1 MELHGM
7 DKDAKQKRIN
17 GDNIIEEWIQSK
29 LDHPET
35 GGMPE
40 ADLADLMTQLITDV
54 MGKQLHMKLKRLN
67 EIHEENVVAFFAI
80 MNDPTADKKR
90 ADMLAEKS
98 ELLAEIALKLQEHE
112 KEEAKRSKQVDAEKD
127 EEALEW
133 FRKMEDKKKKR
144 ESGMRLLT
152 ERFIDRYIPKTPQP
166 PDDGVLGWD
175 HADNVDDTDDDTD
188 DIIVRK
194 FRINRGGSN
203 SKTRNTRNTR
213 TRRRTIRSTRTR
225 RSTIRRRTT
234 RRRTTR
240 RRTTRRRTRKTNK
253 RGRSMRH

>member
-90 ADMLAEKS
+90 AAMLAEKS
-98 ELLAEIALKLQEHE
+98 ELLAEIARKLQEHE

-188 DIIVRK
+188 HIIVRK
-194 FRINRGGSN
+194 FSINRGGSN
-203 SKTRNTRNTR
+203 SKTRTTRRSTRTRRRTRRSTR
-213 TRRRTIRSTRTR
+213 TRRRTIR
-225 RSTIRRRTT
+225 RRRTT
-234 RRRTTR
+234 RRTA
-240 RRTTRRRTRKTNK
+240 RRRTRKTNK
-253 RGRSMRH
+253 RGRSRRH